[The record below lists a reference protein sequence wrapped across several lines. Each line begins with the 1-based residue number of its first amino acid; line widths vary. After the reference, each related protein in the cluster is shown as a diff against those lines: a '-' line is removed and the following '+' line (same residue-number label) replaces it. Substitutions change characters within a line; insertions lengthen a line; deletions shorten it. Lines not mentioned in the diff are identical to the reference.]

1 MTGDLHAFHVVGT
14 AVVRWDAR
22 GRALCGCVSFPRCQD
37 GGQGMEVGS
46 PRKAHSRCGR
56 GDERGEE
63 NLMGDGDSVSLSL
76 SLSLTHTYVH
86 VDLHSP

>member
-1 MTGDLHAFHVVGT
+1 MTGDHHASHVVGA

-22 GRALCGCVSFPRCQD
+22 GRALCVCVSFPRCQG

-46 PRKAHSRCGR
+46 PRKARSRCGR

-76 SLSLTHTYVH
+76 FLSHTHTQTH
-86 VDLHSP
+86 THKFM